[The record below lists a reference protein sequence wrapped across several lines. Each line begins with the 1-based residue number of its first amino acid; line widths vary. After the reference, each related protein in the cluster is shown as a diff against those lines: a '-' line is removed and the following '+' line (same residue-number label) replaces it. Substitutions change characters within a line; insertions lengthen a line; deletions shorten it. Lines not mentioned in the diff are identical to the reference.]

1 MIIQSTYERFTSLP
15 PIVDGAI
22 MGVMAGVF
30 VAIIRFGFGVT
41 ETARFG
47 FAFTL
52 SVPVLVGVVY
62 LLYRVIAIG
71 YPWLVDQ
78 LQAYYRAY
86 EREQQWEEAPK

>member
-1 MIIQSTYERFTSLP
+1 MSIQATHKRFNSLP
-15 PIVDGAI
+15 PVVDGAI
-22 MGVMAGVF
+22 TGVMAGVF

-52 SVPVLVGVVY
+52 GVAVLAGVVY

-71 YPWLVDQ
+71 YPWLLDQ

-86 EREQQWEEAPK
+86 QREEPWEETPK